1 MASSSPEASPE
12 LFDELEVDVENAEAN
27 GEIVIIGAD
36 ECPNCGA
43 VKKLFEEELAEG
55 GVRYVNIE
63 SDEGKAIDV
72 LFGGI
77 EAVPFVAY
85 HDKQKHRYTKCDLA
99 PEGDNMEDA
108 VWTIA
113 CDVKSEEKTRVM
125 PVG

>member
-27 GEIVIIGAD
+27 GEIVIVGAD

-63 SDEGKAIDV
+63 SDEGKTIDA

-85 HDKQKHRYTKCDLA
+85 HDKQERRYTKCDLA
-99 PEGDNMEDA
+99 PEGDSMEDA

>member
-27 GEIVIIGAD
+27 GEIVIVGAD

-63 SDEGKAIDV
+63 SDEGKTIDT

-85 HDKQKHRYTKCDLA
+85 HDKQKRRYTKCDLA
-99 PEGDNMEDA
+99 PEGDSMEDA